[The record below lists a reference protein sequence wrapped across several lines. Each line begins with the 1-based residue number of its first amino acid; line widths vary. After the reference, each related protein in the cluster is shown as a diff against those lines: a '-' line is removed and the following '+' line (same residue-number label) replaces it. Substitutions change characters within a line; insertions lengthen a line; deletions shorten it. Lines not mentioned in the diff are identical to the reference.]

1 MLSLIEQSLVC
12 AFICFFPKYCSKPF
26 FSFKMLSDKS
36 TPERMTRGKT
46 SKSHARKFKKQ
57 ASHAD
62 ACLCSNSSLEISNDN
77 ETLELCS
84 LYSTLLFWKFQHTGA
99 FTTHCMIC
107 FSCLLHY
114 LFIWPS
120 EHLQTTLS
128 ILCKNNS
135 SKNHSWANIFES
147 GLPSTNILY

>member
-1 MLSLIEQSLVC
+1 MNSLWSVLLF
-12 AFICFFPKYCSKPF
+12 AFFPNTVQNPFSALRCCQTSRPRKEWLAEKPQNL
-26 FSFKMLSDKS
+26 MQENL
-36 TPERMTRGKT
+36 
-46 SKSHARKFKKQ
+46 KKQ

-147 GLPSTNILY
+147 GLPSTNMFY

>member
-1 MLSLIEQSLVC
+1 MNSLWSVLLF
-12 AFICFFPKYCSKPF
+12 AFFPNTVQTPFSALRCCQTSRPRKEWLAEKPQNL
-26 FSFKMLSDKS
+26 MQENL
-36 TPERMTRGKT
+36 
-46 SKSHARKFKKQ
+46 KKQ

-147 GLPSTNILY
+147 GLLSTNIFY